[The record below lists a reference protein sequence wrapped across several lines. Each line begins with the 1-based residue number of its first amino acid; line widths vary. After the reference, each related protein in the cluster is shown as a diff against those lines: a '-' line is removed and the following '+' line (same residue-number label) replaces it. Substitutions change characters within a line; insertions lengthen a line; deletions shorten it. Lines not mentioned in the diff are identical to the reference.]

1 MPKHNA
7 WSAASPPSAWKIR
20 DTLIN
25 GLALPS
31 SSIRGFA
38 HPKQK
43 PVQRRSPQIPD
54 APINGGEI
62 RWHVQ
67 IPYYLKPLRSLQD
80 QLVDSEF
87 ERHFATASDALI
99 F

>member
-1 MPKHNA
+1 MVADPKYIKECIQYFPSLPLLTKDNA
-7 WSAASPPSAWKIR
+7 WSVASPPSAWKIR

-25 GLALPS
+25 ARALPS
-31 SSIRGFA
+31 SSIHDFG

-62 RWHVQ
+62 R
-67 IPYYLKPLRSLQD
+67 
-80 QLVDSEF
+80 
-87 ERHFATASDALI
+87 
-99 F
+99 